1 MLGWDFQRRAT
12 AKDAAGRPRVPFEEA
27 VECHDLFGS
36 AYILPWPL
44 LDKRIAGMVEAATRP
59 LEPTEDE
66 LRTAVQA
73 VTEAV
78 TAEAARAVARTHPD
92 AAVEVEYALWGTPA
106 LRYDGP
112 DQDQAALYERGIPAD
127 ALLEGALAHTPRG
140 RHRRRKHPHPE
151 DGTRRRGSGALRT
164 RRGEGEHPPR
174 PHPDRGGRAHR
185 GGDRP
190 VPCPAGSQ
198 LPLQRQKPPATDSH
212 RHPRRHGPSRAPR
225 GPEPYRRPRLRTL
238 TLGGCWDRRASRGP
252 WLVLANRVT

>member
-127 ALLEGALAHTPRG
+127 ALLEGALAHTP
-140 RHRRRKHPHPE
+140 P
-151 DGTRRRGSGALRT
+151 
-164 RRGEGEHPPR
+164 
-174 PHPDRGGRAHR
+174 
-185 GGDRP
+185 
-190 VPCPAGSQ
+190 
-198 LPLQRQKPPATDSH
+198 
-212 RHPRRHGPSRAPR
+212 GPSSPPQASAPR
-225 GPEPYRRPRLRTL
+225 GWHPPPRQRSPPDPERRRRTPSPATPRPWRPSSPRRRSPSSVPCRQPASPPAPEATSHRLAPASPPPRTQPRPARPRALPPSAATDADPRGV
-238 TLGGCWDRRASRGP
+238 LGPPSLPRP
-252 WLVLANRVT
+252 LACSCK